1 MGYPYGGTG
10 FYTRAD
16 LTRQIYQRCQTVA
29 TFSGSSNWG
38 DNLRV
43 NYLSADT
50 YNFTVSA
57 TTGTTVVVGLNLQP
71 RLNGSSLQ
79 ISPYTLHS
87 GSGTDLEIDL
97 TNGDVF
103 RSSSSRRYK
112 ENIRNMELSQLKN
125 FLKLSA
131 KRFTWKGNQREDV
144 GLIAEELHYLG
155 LQDWVIYNGPPAIET
170 VESIKYKQL
179 SVGLLELVKDLYKI
193 VGREPLEHIK
203 EPYETVK
210 DNSESVKVISHN
222 YTTNDIKYIITKE
235 NEVTITLDPSHTNRF
250 YIKAMTPTIIKPHYG
265 LIDEEWEE
273 IAMGTQSSVELLWE
287 GTSWYILS
295 SDGLKNS

>member
-1 MGYPYGGTG
+1 MGYPYGDSG
-10 FYTRAD
+10 FYTRVD
-16 LTRQIYQRCQTVA
+16 LSRQVYQRCETEA
-29 TFSGSSNWG
+29 TFSGSTNLG

-57 TTGTTVVVGLNLQP
+57 TTGTTVVVGLNTQP

-79 ISPYTLHS
+79 ISPFTLHS

-103 RSSSSRRYK
+103 RTSSSRRYK
-112 ENIRNMELSQLKN
+112 ENIRNMELDQLKK
-125 FLKLSA
+125 FLQLSS
-131 KRFTWKGNQREDV
+131 KKFTWKGNQREDI

-155 LQDWVIYNGPPAIET
+155 LEDWVIYNGPPSLDT
-170 VESIKYKQL
+170 VESVKYKQL
-179 SVGLLELVKDLYKI
+179 SVGLLELVKDLYRI
-193 VGREPLEHIK
+193 VDRKPLEESIGNF
-203 EPYETVK
+203 
-210 DNSESVKVISHN
+210 DSVKVVSED
-222 YTTNDIKYIITKE
+222 YTTENVKCIITKK
-235 NEVTITLDPSHTNRF
+235 NDVTVTLDPTQSNRF
-250 YIKAMTPTIIKPHYG
+250 YIKSMTSTTIKPHVG

-273 IAMGTQSSVELLWE
+273 MYLDTQSSVELLWSGE
-287 GTSWYILS
+287 SWYILS

>member
-1 MGYPYGGTG
+1 MGYPYGGKG

-16 LTRQIYQRCQTVA
+16 LTRQTYQLCGDVV

-38 DNLRV
+38 DDLRV
-43 NYLSADT
+43 SYLSADT

-57 TTGTTVVVGLNLQP
+57 TSGNTVVVGINSQP
-71 RLNGSSLQ
+71 RTQGSALQ
-79 ISPYTLHS
+79 INPYTLPS

-103 RSSSSRRYK
+103 RTSSSRRYK
-112 ENIRNMELSQLKN
+112 ENIRDLELTQIKN

-131 KRFTWKGNQREDV
+131 KKFTWRGNQRDDV
-144 GLIAEELHYLG
+144 GLIAEELHAVG
-155 LQDWVIYNGPPAIET
+155 LEDWVIYKGTPSLES

-179 SVGLLELVKDLYKI
+179 SVGLLELVKDLYNI
-193 VGREPLEHIK
+193 VGKAPFEHL
-203 EPYETVK
+203 K
-210 DNSESVKVISHN
+210 DNSESVKVI
-222 YTTNDIKYIITKE
+222 TNDYVTNDVKYIISKE
-235 NEVTITLDPSHTNRF
+235 NDITITLDPSYTNRF
-250 YIKAMTPTIIKPHYG
+250 YIKSMTPTIVKPHYG

-273 IAMGTQSSVELLWE
+273 IAMGPQSSVELLWE
-287 GTSWYILS
+287 GTSWYVLS